1 MALPPYG
8 QPRSSTYENCPSRG
22 FEFQRA
28 VYPSSRNLRTVNG
41 RAWRSRATMTNG
53 TETESGCDRR
63 RYLSRDSRNDE
74 WMERETE
81 IRQDLAQP
89 YPYPATQCLECC
101 AAPEEA
107 VAAGPAYLYPAKPI
121 CRLPHTTA
129 RCSPYV
135 FVSGN
140 NTPSGPAQV
149 PEALA
154 AQGC

>member
-1 MALPPYG
+1 
-8 QPRSSTYENCPSRG
+8 
-22 FEFQRA
+22 
-28 VYPSSRNLRTVNG
+28 
-41 RAWRSRATMTNG
+41 MTNG

-107 VAAGPAYLYPAKPI
+107 VAAGPAYLLSSEAH
-121 CRLPHTTA
+121 LP
-129 RCSPYV
+129 
-135 FVSGN
+135 
-140 NTPSGPAQV
+140 
-149 PEALA
+149 LA
-154 AQGC
+154 SHDSSVLAVCLRVRQ

>member
-1 MALPPYG
+1 MPMALPPYG

-107 VAAGPAYLYPAKPI
+107 VAAGPAYLLSSEAH
-121 CRLPHTTA
+121 LP
-129 RCSPYV
+129 
-135 FVSGN
+135 
-140 NTPSGPAQV
+140 
-149 PEALA
+149 LA
-154 AQGC
+154 SHDSSVLAVCLRVRQ